1 MQHCYQL
8 SQRYCPK
15 DALASE
21 KSNRPRR
28 QIRIFPFLSSRPFS
42 RILLAMAASNKIRTV
57 NAITVGEFYEH
68 HKDALGLELLSE
80 MHDLQR
86 LIREPAVNR
95 PGLAL
100 AGFLSY
106 FARKRI
112 QILGNSELS
121 YLEKLP
127 PLRQMARFRRLC
139 KEGIPCLVVS
149 RNRGLPENL
158 LALAAEYELP
168 IFGTSQVTMKFLN
181 AATLRLENDF
191 SPITTLHGCMVDV
204 RGIGVLIMGKSGS
217 GKSETA
223 IGLIEKGASL
233 VADDMVRV
241 KFVGG
246 ELMAY
251 SPELSR
257 GYIEMRGIGIV
268 NVANLYGLA
277 AIRPEKRLDLIVT
290 LKPHAD
296 LNNVDRLGIQ
306 TNTFEVLGQ
315 PIPHVEIPV
324 APGRDNARMITI
336 AALDQ
341 QLRRLGYNMADE
353 FNQRLLKHMSE
364 K

>member
-1 MQHCYQL
+1 
-8 SQRYCPK
+8 
-15 DALASE
+15 
-21 KSNRPRR
+21 
-28 QIRIFPFLSSRPFS
+28 
-42 RILLAMAASNKIRTV
+42 MATPHKIRTV
-57 NAITVGEFYEH
+57 NAITVGDFFER
-68 HKDALGLELLSE
+68 HKSSLGLELLSE
-80 MHDLQR
+80 KHDLKR

-100 AGFLSY
+100 AGFLTY

-112 QILGNSELS
+112 QILGNSEIS
-121 YLEKLP
+121 YLEKLTP
-127 PLRQMARFRRLC
+127 MRQMARFRRLC
-139 KEGIPCLVVS
+139 KEGIPCLVIS
-149 RNRGLPENL
+149 RSRTLPQHL
-158 LALAAEYELP
+158 IDLAAEFELP
-168 IFGTSQVTMKFLN
+168 IFGTTQVTMKFLN

-191 SPITTLHGCMVDV
+191 SPSTTLHGCMVDV
-204 RGIGVLIMGKSGS
+204 RGIGVLIMGKSGV

-241 KFVGG
+241 KFSGG
-246 ELMAY
+246 ELIAY
-251 SPELSR
+251 SPDLSR

-290 LKPHAD
+290 LKSHAD
-296 LNNVDRLGIQ
+296 LNNVDRVGIQ
-306 TNTFEVLGQ
+306 TNTIDVLGEA
-315 PIPHVEIPV
+315 IPHVEIPV
-324 APGRDNARMITI
+324 APGRENARMITI

-364 K
+364 GGSAS